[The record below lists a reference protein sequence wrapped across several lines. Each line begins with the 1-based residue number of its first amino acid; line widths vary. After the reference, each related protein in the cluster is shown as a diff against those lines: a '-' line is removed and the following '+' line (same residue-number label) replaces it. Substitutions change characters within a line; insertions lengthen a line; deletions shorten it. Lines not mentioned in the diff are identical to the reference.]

1 MPHEEMN
8 EKQVA
13 AYLKMDAREVA
24 KLASRGRIPS
34 RKVEGAFRFY
44 KGQIDHW
51 VEVQMFSAKQLA
63 RGRLADIEQGVSE
76 HHGFEQDVEL
86 VWPLIELGDG
96 GAKIAV
102 PLASRT
108 RDAAIRDLVDIA
120 DAAGLVCD
128 KANLVHEVRQREELC
143 STTMAPHVALPHP
156 RHPLAYDIAA
166 SFICVGLSQ
175 GGIAFGNPDGSLTRL
190 FFLICCKDDRTHLH
204 VLARL
209 AQMLHE
215 DTAID
220 ELLNALDADELA
232 ALIQTR
238 ERQVIAER

>member
-8 EKQVA
+8 EQQVA

-24 KLASRGRIPS
+24 KLASRGRLPG

-51 VEVQMFSAKQLA
+51 VEVQMHTLGPA
-63 RGRLADIEQGVSE
+63 RLADIEKGVSE
-76 HHGFEQDVEL
+76 HHGFDQEAEL
-86 VWPLIELGDG
+86 VWPLIDLGG
-96 GAKIAV
+96 VTPRIAV

-108 RDAAIRDLVDIA
+108 RDAAIRDLVGMA
-120 DAAGLVCD
+120 DAAGMVCD
-128 KANLVHEVRQREELC
+128 KANLVQEVRKREELC
-143 STTMAPHVALPHP
+143 STAMSPHVAIPHP
-156 RHPLAYDIAA
+156 RHPVPYDISA

-175 GGIAFGNPDGSLTRL
+175 NGIVFGNPDGSPTRL

-209 AQMLHE
+209 AAMLHDE
-215 DTAID
+215 AAVD
-220 ELLNALDADELA
+220 ELLNAPDADEMA
-232 ALIQTR
+232 VLIQTR
-238 ERQVIAER
+238 ERQVMAER

>member
-1 MPHEEMN
+1 MN

-24 KLASRGRIPS
+24 KLASRGRIPG

-51 VEVQMFSAKQLA
+51 IEVQMFSTKELGP
-63 RGRLADIEQGVSE
+63 GRLADIEKGVSE
-76 HHGFEQDVEL
+76 HHGFDHEVEL
-86 VWPLIELGDG
+86 VWPLIELGG
-96 GAKIAV
+96 LAV

-108 RDAAIRDLVDIA
+108 RDAAIRDLVGMA

-128 KANLVHEVRQREELC
+128 KANLVHEVRKREELC
-143 STTMAPHVALPHP
+143 STAMAPHIALPHP
-156 RHPLAYDIAA
+156 RHPVPYEISA

-175 GGIAFGNPDGSLTRL
+175 SGIAFGNPDGSLTRL

-209 AQMLHE
+209 AAMLHDE
-215 DTAID
+215 TAID
-220 ELLNALDADELA
+220 ELLNAPDADEMA

-238 ERQVIAER
+238 ERLVMAER